1 MVQQAP
7 NKTTMQVAW
16 RRLSSDYGHQIAD
29 ILVFIYVYFTIPLQT
44 AVVERGFSV
53 HRIIKTRLR
62 NSLRVMTIDSL
73 LRVIL
78 LAPPLNEFPMDDAL
92 EAYMSKKG
100 DGQPP
105 LAISQL
111 GKAINDIEIGDLVD
125 GIDCDSDGD
134 DAEFGPDF
142 VDEGVRNMSD
152 DDSGGDSDEEV
163 EADDYDSDDE
173 LPLKERVGGLPSV
186 QTDMLSALGYS

>member
-1 MVQQAP
+1 
-7 NKTTMQVAW
+7 
-16 RRLSSDYGHQIAD
+16 
-29 ILVFIYVYFTIPLQT
+29 
-44 AVVERGFSV
+44 
-53 HRIIKTRLR
+53 
-62 NSLRVMTIDSL
+62 
-73 LRVIL
+73 
-78 LAPPLNEFPMDDAL
+78 
-92 EAYMSKKG
+92 MSKKG

-125 GIDCDSDGD
+125 GTDCDSDGD

-173 LPLKERVGGLPSV
+173 LPLKERFGGLPSV
-186 QTDMLSALGYS
+186 HTDMLSALGYS